1 MIDNKGSGAD
11 SSELGSLEES
21 PEELVLME
29 QSISP
34 SDESSTAASTS
45 PETDPAHQCSQAMV
59 DLQQLRAVLASGSI
73 VDSGGLYYPDR
84 ASVDQFL
91 RLSGFDTD
99 NSLDLQRLRELHLEA
114 IAYLADIH
122 SYRIPEDVQYP
133 AEIHDLFLVASSGA
147 GRSRLMACMT
157 LKTMH
162 IMHHVNAR
170 QLVFNTPISEAEL
183 FSRINSRVFE
193 VIDEIRA
200 LGITVSEFTAGQKSR
215 ESITTKLLAKKE
227 ALATQLFDRLRFR
240 IVVESHQDL
249 IPALLYLLRNLVPY
263 NYILPGQSQ
272 NGLVST
278 EDLAEATGIPEATIS
293 SLWDGSEISRS
304 LGPGP
309 TPLNEFSGRDFQC
322 INFVAE
328 IPLRIDD
335 VAPGAPP
342 AIAFTQAEIQLVDKE
357 THQANNA
364 GENAHVLYKER
375 QRRRVRQ
382 RIQGHNEEVLRQLR
396 GVHKELD

>member
-1 MIDNKGSGAD
+1 M
-11 SSELGSLEES
+11 
-21 PEELVLME
+21 
-29 QSISP
+29 
-34 SDESSTAASTS
+34 
-45 PETDPAHQCSQAMV
+45 
-59 DLQQLRAVLASGSI
+59 
-73 VDSGGLYYPDR
+73 
-84 ASVDQFL
+84 
-91 RLSGFDTD
+91 
-99 NSLDLQRLRELHLEA
+99 
-114 IAYLADIH
+114 
-122 SYRIPEDVQYP
+122 
-133 AEIHDLFLVASSGA
+133 
-147 GRSRLMACMT
+147 
-157 LKTMH
+157 
-162 IMHHVNAR
+162 
-170 QLVFNTPISEAEL
+170 
-183 FSRINSRVFE
+183 
-193 VIDEIRA
+193 
-200 LGITVSEFTAGQKSR
+200 GITVSEFTAGQKSR